1 VTTRAHTVRSEPSAS
16 RSSEQRV
23 DLVECA
29 QHRALEVFLGL
40 AAHEHAA
47 QPALGRPR
55 DSATGVVDHDRGR
68 WIGRGVGEDRAVV
81 RRARLPNIE
90 KIAAVHATEELE
102 RAHRLEI
109 SDQVRVLVTR
119 RDVQLQTQLVEI
131 AKSLDDARHADVD
144 APANVFLRRV
154 GDAIR
159 LSRRRPRTTDF
170 IAHLVKP
177 PTDVLGVPLANARG
191 WGGYVSPLV
200 ARKGASGRTRI
211 RVRPRVRVASELGGQ
226 KLAEQPTVLRTEHRV
241 VDEHATFVD
250 EQCRDLRHVRTAII
264 HDVKTRLLAADSPGA
279 VEEAAAALARGEL
292 VAFPT
297 DTVYGLSAGHEHVRK
312 LYGAKDRPKEKRIPV
327 LLSDIGN
334 LEASAIV
341 TPIARALAHRF
352 WPGPLTIVLVAPRRG
367 TMAFRVPDHPLARR
381 LIAASG
387 GGLPVTSANRSGE
400 PDARTAQEVIGQLD
414 GRIALVLDGG
424 TTPGGMSSTVVDC
437 TTDQVK
443 ILRPGAI
450 SEAEIDQVL
459 ATVV

>member
-1 VTTRAHTVRSEPSAS
+1 M
-16 RSSEQRV
+16 
-23 DLVECA
+23 
-29 QHRALEVFLGL
+29 
-40 AAHEHAA
+40 
-47 QPALGRPR
+47 
-55 DSATGVVDHDRGR
+55 
-68 WIGRGVGEDRAVV
+68 
-81 RRARLPNIE
+81 
-90 KIAAVHATEELE
+90 
-102 RAHRLEI
+102 
-109 SDQVRVLVTR
+109 
-119 RDVQLQTQLVEI
+119 
-131 AKSLDDARHADVD
+131 
-144 APANVFLRRV
+144 
-154 GDAIR
+154 
-159 LSRRRPRTTDF
+159 
-170 IAHLVKP
+170 
-177 PTDVLGVPLANARG
+177 
-191 WGGYVSPLV
+191 
-200 ARKGASGRTRI
+200 
-211 RVRPRVRVASELGGQ
+211 
-226 KLAEQPTVLRTEHRV
+226 
-241 VDEHATFVD
+241 
-250 EQCRDLRHVRTAII
+250 RTAII

-400 PDARTAQEVIGQLD
+400 PDARTAQEVIAQLE

-424 TTPGGMSSTVVDC
+424 TTPGGGSSTIVDC
-437 TTDQVK
+437 TTDKFK
-443 ILRPGAI
+443 ILRQGAI
-450 SEAEIDQVL
+450 SEAEIESVL